1 MRMKVKLFGGL
12 RNLAGNAQIE
22 ASGGTI
28 REVLENICAEN
39 ESLRTAIFTSNGLHP
54 HVRVILNGQDSELL
68 QGLETPVS
76 RNDQM
81 AIFPP
86 IAGGY

>member
-22 ASGGTI
+22 ASGGRI
-28 REVLENICAEN
+28 REV
-39 ESLRTAIFTSNGLHP
+39 
-54 HVRVILNGQDSELL
+54 
-68 QGLETPVS
+68 LETPVS